1 VPQLFAVEVRFSSWL
16 RAFALLRHGAVALL
30 AISVATCSGAD
41 TSGPPPVAS
50 QLSFK
55 VDPTITTAGATIAP
69 VVVEA
74 RDASNKLVPSFAD
87 SVTVT
92 ISRNPGNGTLTGT
105 RTVLAIGG
113 KATFSDLSIDRSGTG
128 YRLQATAGA
137 LLSGPSARFD
147 VSPGPP
153 TQLLFTVQP
162 GTAAAGTAMAPAL
175 QVSAQD
181 VLGNVATS
189 FAGNVT
195 LSITGGTG
203 TAGASLSGQTTLAAA
218 NGVATFA
225 NVSIDKAG
233 TGYTLSAATS
243 GLPQTASAVFDVIP
257 GIAAQL
263 VFTTQPSTTV
273 AGTTIPTVQV
283 TALDNLGNTATTFH
297 NTVTVSI
304 TAGTGTFGAALSG
317 TKTVLAVAGVATLS
331 DLAINK
337 SGTGYTLSADAA
349 GLVGAISAPFDIT
362 AGTVTQITFT
372 TQPTTT
378 EAGTAIAPAV
388 QVSARDAAG
397 NTVPSFTDTVTLTL
411 GVNPGAGA
419 LTGTLKVAAV
429 AGVASFADLRI
440 DKVAVGYRLQ
450 ATAGAFNASSGAF
463 SITPGPATQL
473 VFTVQPVTTGAGA
486 PITPPVQVEARDS
499 LGNAATGFAGVVNVA
514 IGTNPGG
521 GTLTG
526 TTTATA
532 AGGIAIFTTLL
543 IDKLG
548 AGYTLTA
555 TASAGGITGAT
566 SSPFDIIPGAATQ
579 LAFTVQPS
587 TTIAGTAITPAV
599 QVTARDAL
607 GNPATSFSGS
617 ITVAIG
623 TNPGGGGLTGTKIVT
638 AVAGAAAFSDLSIA
652 RAGSGYTLTASATGL
667 SGATSTAFDIL
678 IGPVSRLVFTV
689 QPASSPAGVTIAP
702 PIQVSAQDA
711 AGNTVA
717 GFTDTVTMT
726 IGVNPGSG
734 ILSGTTKVAA
744 IAGVATFSDL
754 SIDKVGVGFRLAA
767 ASGALSITSS
777 AFSITAGAATHL
789 VFSTQPT
796 STGSGATITPPV
808 QVTAQD
814 ALGNTAVSF
823 TGSVVVAIGSN
834 PGGGLLAGTTTVTAS
849 AGVATFSTLSI
860 DKMGIGYT
868 LTASASGLTGATSG
882 LFDITAGGATQLV
895 FTVQPSITT
904 AGSAIT
910 PAVQVTAKD
919 ALGNT
924 ATGFTGSI
932 TVAIGN
938 NPVAGTLSGTKTIT
952 AVAGVANFTDL
963 SINRN
968 GAGYTLTAKTS
979 ALPTATSNAFDILLG
994 PVSQLVF
1001 SVQPTTTGA
1010 GTVIAPQIQVAAQ
1023 DAAGNTVPSFTSA
1036 VTMTI
1041 GVNPGT
1047 GTLSGTTT
1055 VSAVA
1060 GVATFNDLSIDK
1072 VGTGYRLLATAGA
1085 ISNTSGAFS
1094 ITAGTATQ
1102 LVFTVQPSTTA
1113 AGQVIVPA
1121 VKVTAQDAFGNTAT
1135 SFSGSIAMAISTNP
1149 SGGNLG
1155 GTTTLTAVLGVA
1167 TFSNLSI
1174 DKVGSGYKLRA
1185 SSSGFSNIT
1194 SVAFDIIPAPATQ
1207 LAFTVQPSTTTAG
1220 AAITPA
1226 VKVTAQDALGNPVPG
1241 FSGSVTVAIGINPT
1255 GGTLSGTKTVFA
1267 VAGVATFSDLNINRN
1282 GAGYTLTASSSGLT
1296 GATSAAFNIL
1306 VGPVSQLVFAQQ
1318 PLTTAATS
1326 TITPAVMVAA
1336 RDAAGNTVTTFTSNV
1351 TVSIAVN
1358 PSGTAVLSGTQTV
1371 AAASGVATFNNLSI
1385 DKVGTGYRLGAASG
1399 ALSVTS
1405 NAFSI
1410 TPGNATKL
1418 AFTVQPMATAAG
1430 AVITPAVEV
1439 TALDAG
1445 NNTATG
1451 FSGSVTMA
1459 IGTNPGSGT
1468 LSGTK
1473 TVTASAGVAT
1483 FSTLSINN
1491 LGTGYTLRATSTG
1504 LTQATSAPF
1513 DIVVGGASQLAFT
1526 VQPATT
1532 TAGAT
1537 ITPAVKVTAKDA
1549 AGNTVTAFTG
1559 NITVAIGTNPSGGSL
1574 AGTKTIAAVSGVAT
1588 FSDLS
1593 INRNGT
1599 GYTLTAASSGLTGAT
1614 SSAFNILVGPVVQ
1627 LAFSSQPLTTTA
1639 TTVLSPPV
1647 QVTARDSVGN
1657 TVTSFTSNVTMS
1669 IAVNPSTGT
1678 LAGTKIVAAVAGVA
1692 TFSTL
1697 SIDKVGTG
1705 YRLGATSGVL
1715 TGTSQAFSITP
1726 GAATHLIFS
1735 VQPSSTGAGAFITP
1749 AVEVTALDAGNNTAT
1764 GFVGN
1769 VTMAIGTNPASGT
1782 LSGTKVIAATAGVA
1796 TFGDLSI
1803 NNVGTGYTLRATA
1816 TGLTQATSTAFNIVV
1831 GSATQLAFTVQP
1843 VATTAGV
1850 AITPAVKVTARDAIG
1865 NPATSFTGNITVAI
1879 GTNPVGGTLSGTKTV
1894 AAVAGVATFSD
1905 LRIDRNGTGYTL
1917 TAASTGLTGAT
1928 SNAFNINT
1936 APLDTLIFTVQPQTT
1951 TAMTVFSPVQVTAR
1965 DSVGNTITSFTG
1977 NVTMSISANPGSGTL
1992 SGTLTV
1998 AAVAGV
2004 ASFSNLKIDKVGV
2017 GYRLGA
2023 TGGAVFGTSQAFS
2036 ITAGTATHLI
2046 FTVQPANTA
2055 AGATITPAVE
2065 VTALDAGNNVATAFT
2080 GSITVAIGTNPG
2092 GPSTVLSGT
2101 KIVSAVAGVAT
2112 FSTLSIN
2119 NLGVGYTLTANGTG
2133 LTGATSAAFNIN

>member
-1 VPQLFAVEVRFSSWL
+1 
-16 RAFALLRHGAVALL
+16 LL
-30 AISVATCSGAD
+30 AISVATCGGSD
-41 TSGPPPVAS
+41 SSGPPPAATA
-50 QLSFK
+50 LSFK

-105 RTVLAIGG
+105 RTVVAIGG

-128 YRLQATAGA
+128 YRLQATSGA

-181 VLGNVATS
+181 ILGNVATG

-203 TAGASLSGQTTLAAA
+203 TAGASLSGQTTLAAT

-243 GLPQTASAVFDVIP
+243 DLPTTASAVFDVIP

-263 VFTTQPSTTV
+263 VFTTQPSTTI
-273 AGTTIPTVQV
+273 AGTTIPAIQV

-349 GLVGAISAPFDIT
+349 GLVGAVSAPFDIT
-362 AGTVTQITFT
+362 AGAVTQISFT
-372 TQPTTT
+372 TQPTTS

-411 GVNPGAGA
+411 GVNPGTGT
-419 LTGTLKVAAV
+419 LTGTLKAAAV

-440 DKVAVGYRLQ
+440 DKAGVGYRLQ
-450 ATAGAFNASSGAF
+450 ATAGALSASSGAF

-473 VFTVQPVTTGAGA
+473 VFAVQPVTTGAGA

-499 LGNAATGFAGVVNVA
+499 LGNSATGFAGVVNVA

-532 AGGIAIFTTLL
+532 AGGIATFTTLL

-617 ITVAIG
+617 VTVAIG
-623 TNPGGGGLTGTKIVT
+623 TNPGGGGLTGTKTVT
-638 AVAGAAAFSDLSIA
+638 AVAGVAAFSDLSIA
-652 RAGSGYTLTASATGL
+652 RVGSGYTLTASATGL

-702 PIQVSAQDA
+702 PVQVSAQDA

-717 GFTDTVTMT
+717 GFTDTVSMT
-726 IGVNPGSG
+726 IGVNPGTG

-754 SIDKVGVGFRLAA
+754 SIDKVGVGYRLAA

-777 AFSITAGAATHL
+777 AFSITAGVATHL

-823 TGSVVVAIGSN
+823 TGPVVVAIGSN

-868 LTASASGLTGATSG
+868 LTASTSGLTGATSG

-895 FTVQPSITT
+895 FTVQPSNTT

-924 ATGFTGSI
+924 ATGFTGSV

-968 GAGYTLTAKTS
+968 GAGYTMTARTS
-979 ALPTATSNAFDILLG
+979 ALPTVTSNAFDILLG

-1010 GTVIAPQIQVAAQ
+1010 GTVIAPPIQVAAQ
-1023 DAAGNTVPSFTSA
+1023 DAAGNTVPGFTST

-1041 GVNPGT
+1041 GVNPGS
-1047 GTLSGTTT
+1047 GTLSGNTT

-1149 SGGNLG
+1149 SGGTLG

-1226 VKVTAQDALGNPVPG
+1226 VQVTAQDALGNPVPG

-1318 PLTTAATS
+1318 PLTTVAT
-1326 TITPAVMVAA
+1326 TAITPAVLVAA
-1336 RDAAGNTVTTFTSNV
+1336 RDAAGNTVTSFTSNV

-1358 PSGTAVLSGTQTV
+1358 PPGTGVLSGTKTV
-1371 AAASGVATFNNLSI
+1371 AAVSGVATFNNLSI
-1385 DKVGTGYRLGAASG
+1385 DKVGTGYRLGAAAG

-1418 AFTVQPMATAAG
+1418 TFTVQPTATAAG

-1459 IGTNPGSGT
+1459 IGTNPSSGT

-1491 LGTGYTLRATSTG
+1491 LGTGYTLRATSSG
-1504 LTQATSAPF
+1504 LTAATSTPF

-1526 VQPATT
+1526 VQPTTT

-1537 ITPAVKVTAKDA
+1537 MTPAVKVTAKDA

-1574 AGTKTIAAVSGVAT
+1574 SGTKTVAAVLGVAT

-1627 LAFSSQPLTTTA
+1627 LAFTAQPQTTTA

-1657 TVTSFTSNVTMS
+1657 TVTSFTSNVT
-1669 IAVNPSTGT
+1669 IAISVNPPGDGILS
-1678 LAGTKIVAAVAGVA
+1678 GTKTVAAVAGVA
-1692 TFSTL
+1692 TFNNL

-1705 YRLGATSGVL
+1705 YRLGVTSGVL

-1726 GAATHLIFS
+1726 GAATHLSFS
-1735 VQPSSTGAGAFITP
+1735 VQPGNTAAGAFITP
-1749 AVEVTALDAGNNTAT
+1749 AVEVTALDAANNTAT
-1764 GFVGN
+1764 GFIGN
-1769 VTMAIGTNPASGT
+1769 VTMAIGTNPATGT
-1782 LSGTKVIAATAGVA
+1782 LSGTKVIAAVAGVA

-1816 TGLTQATSTAFNIVV
+1816 TGLTQATSAAFNIVV

-1843 VATTAGV
+1843 VTTTAGV

-1865 NPATSFTGNITVAI
+1865 NPATAFTGNITVAI
-1879 GTNPVGGTLSGTKTV
+1879 GTNPAGGSLSGTKTV

-1917 TAASTGLTGAT
+1917 TAASTGLSGAT
-1928 SNAFNINT
+1928 SNTFNINT

-1951 TAMTVFSPVQVTAR
+1951 TAMTVFAPAVQVTAR

-1977 NVTMSISANPGSGTL
+1977 NVTMSISANPGGGTL

-1998 AAVAGV
+1998 AAIAGV
-2004 ASFSNLKIDKVGV
+2004 ASFSNLKIDKAGV

-2023 TGGAVFGTSQAFS
+2023 AGGAVAGTSQAFS

-2055 AGATITPAVE
+2055 ANATITPAVE
-2065 VTALDAGNNVATAFT
+2065 VTALDAGDNVATGFA
-2080 GSITVAIGTNPG
+2080 GSVTVAIGTNPG

-2101 KIVSAVAGVAT
+2101 KIVSAVAGVAS

-2133 LTGATSAAFNIN
+2133 LTGAASTAFNIN

>member
-1 VPQLFAVEVRFSSWL
+1 
-16 RAFALLRHGAVALL
+16 
-30 AISVATCSGAD
+30 
-41 TSGPPPVAS
+41 
-50 QLSFK
+50 
-55 VDPTITTAGATIAP
+55 
-69 VVVEA
+69 
-74 RDASNKLVPSFAD
+74 
-87 SVTVT
+87 
-92 ISRNPGNGTLTGT
+92 
-105 RTVLAIGG
+105 
-113 KATFSDLSIDRSGTG
+113 
-128 YRLQATAGA
+128 
-137 LLSGPSARFD
+137 
-147 VSPGPP
+147 
-153 TQLLFTVQP
+153 
-162 GTAAAGTAMAPAL
+162 MAPAL

-181 VLGNVATS
+181 VLGNVATG

-218 NGVATFA
+218 NGVAIFA

-243 GLPQTASAVFDVIP
+243 GLPTTASAVFDVIP

-263 VFTTQPSTTV
+263 VFTTQPSSTI
-273 AGTTIPTVQV
+273 AGTTIPAIQV

-317 TKTVLAVAGVATLS
+317 TKTVLAVAGVATLP

-362 AGTVTQITFT
+362 AGAVTQITFT

-388 QVSARDAAG
+388 EVSARDAAG

-411 GVNPGAGA
+411 GVNPGSGT

-450 ATAGAFNASSGAF
+450 ATAGAFGPSSGAF

-473 VFTVQPVTTGAGA
+473 VFAGQPVTTGAGA
-486 PITPPVQVEARDS
+486 PINPPVQVEARDS
-499 LGNAATGFAGVVNVA
+499 LGNVATGFAGVVNVA

-532 AGGIAIFTTLL
+532 AGGMATFTTLI

-555 TASAGGITGAT
+555 TASAGGITGTT

-587 TTIAGTAITPAV
+587 TTIAGTTITPAV

-607 GNPATSFSGS
+607 GNPATSFTGS
-617 ITVAIG
+617 VTVAIG

-638 AVAGAAAFSDLSIA
+638 AVAGVAAFSDLSIA

-702 PIQVSAQDA
+702 PVQVSAQDA

-717 GFTDTVTMT
+717 GFTDTVAMT

-754 SIDKVGVGFRLAA
+754 SIDKVGVGYRLAA

-777 AFSITAGAATHL
+777 AFSVTAGAATHL

-796 STGSGATITPPV
+796 STGSGATITPSV

-860 DKMGIGYT
+860 DKMGVGYT
-868 LTASASGLTGATSG
+868 LTASTTGLTGATSG

-895 FTVQPSITT
+895 FTVQPSNTT

-979 ALPTATSNAFDILLG
+979 ALPTVTSNTFDILLG

-1010 GTVIAPQIQVAAQ
+1010 GAVIVPPIQVAAQ

-1113 AGQVIVPA
+1113 AGQFIVPA

-1149 SGGNLG
+1149 SGGILG

-1220 AAITPA
+1220 APITPA

-1318 PLTTAATS
+1318 PLTTAATAS
-1326 TITPAVMVAA
+1326 ITPAVLVAA
-1336 RDAAGNTVTTFTSNV
+1336 RDAAGNTVTSFTSNV

-1358 PSGTAVLSGTQTV
+1358 PPGTAVLSGTQTV
-1371 AAASGVATFNNLSI
+1371 AAVSGVATFNNLSI

-1418 AFTVQPMATAAG
+1418 TFTMQPTATAAG
-1430 AVITPAVEV
+1430 AVIAPAVEV

-1451 FSGSVTMA
+1451 FSGSVVMA
-1459 IGTNPGSGT
+1459 IGTNPSSGT

-1526 VQPATT
+1526 VQPVTT

-1549 AGNTVTAFTG
+1549 AGNTVPAFTG

-1574 AGTKTIAAVSGVAT
+1574 AGTKTIAAVAGVAT

-1627 LAFSSQPLTTTA
+1627 LAFSAQPQTTTA
-1639 TTVLSPPV
+1639 TTILSPTV

-1657 TVTSFTSNVTMS
+1657 TVTSFTSNVT
-1669 IAVNPSTGT
+1669 IAISVNPPGDGILS
-1678 LAGTKIVAAVAGVA
+1678 GTKTVAAVAGVA
-1692 TFSTL
+1692 SFNNL

-1726 GAATHLIFS
+1726 GAATHLLFS
-1735 VQPSSTGAGAFITP
+1735 VQPGSTAAGAFITP
-1749 AVEVTALDAGNNTAT
+1749 AVEVTALDAGNNAAT

-1816 TGLTQATSTAFNIVV
+1816 TGLTQATSAAFNIVV

-1843 VATTAGV
+1843 VTTTAGV

-1879 GTNPVGGTLSGTKTV
+1879 GTNPAGGSLSGTKTV
-1894 AAVAGVATFSD
+1894 TAVAGVATFSD

-1951 TAMTVFSPVQVTAR
+1951 TAMTLFSPAVQVTAR

-2004 ASFSNLKIDKVGV
+2004 ANFSNLKIDKVGV

-2080 GSITVAIGTNPG
+2080 GSVTVAIGTNPG

-2133 LTGATSAAFNIN
+2133 LTGATSTAFNIN